1 MDNARLYEMGKKVFE
16 GLFTENPSF
25 LPFIGLSASE
35 NWRKSIVFR
44 LHAQRFVTAV
54 CESLRRMRDTQAACD
69 VLRDFGAHYSGHKI
83 PNAYFEKMAMAL
95 CGAIKEF
102 EGQTT
107 LIEPE
112 QRHRSPSADPSSSSA
127 TDSSAISNGQ
137 KIEPKHGSSLST
149 ISNNTTRGEISEN
162 KPTKSSGFSSRHSDS
177 SMYRV
182 NGSGALCSNSLRG
195 TPPHNSSDS
204 DSPPI
209 RGPTPSFLPPF
220 PNSLKNL
227 NNINN
232 NNCPI
237 TTEAWHIFATFVA
250 NQVKLGYELEK
261 VLQYEMAKLG
271 LSTQHTGLQHGG
283 YCSKQFD
290 RPQCFCHY
298 KPRTMAWDVLQ
309 HPARIPASGAPVQ
322 NFKAPFRWPAASLE
336 KFEKSEIPG
345 KPEIPAIPEQIL
357 KPNYFT
363 RPQRIEDKVRGRK
376 DDPEG
381 PEKTTET
388 YLVRLN
394 NDIPMMLPYSARSRK
409 VQNTIPLRDE
419 NTLEW

>member
-1 MDNARLYEMGKKVFE
+1 MGNIESAADGSLSRRSSQRKSRSPSPSSQKRSNSLRRNQNGAIRAEQPLIRRSKTCRVKDRTQRIRPLCMITGLSSHQKTILAKRWNKMDNARLYEMGKKVFE

-25 LPFIGLSASE
+25 LPFIGLSAGE

-83 PNAYFEKMAMAL
+83 PNAYFEKMATAL

-162 KPTKSSGFSSRHSDS
+162 KPAKSSGFSSRHSDS

-209 RGPTPSFLPPF
+209 RGPAPSFLPPF

-271 LSTQHTGLQHGG
+271 LSTQHTVSPGTPDPFNKH
-283 YCSKQFD
+283 
-290 RPQCFCHY
+290 HI
-298 KPRTMAWDVLQ
+298 DVE
-309 HPARIPASGAPVQ
+309 
-322 NFKAPFRWPAASLE
+322 FF
-336 KFEKSEIPG
+336 
-345 KPEIPAIPEQIL
+345 
-357 KPNYFT
+357 
-363 RPQRIEDKVRGRK
+363 
-376 DDPEG
+376 
-381 PEKTTET
+381 
-388 YLVRLN
+388 
-394 NDIPMMLPYSARSRK
+394 
-409 VQNTIPLRDE
+409 
-419 NTLEW
+419 